1 MKTSLFFLLAITALG
16 NFSFS
21 SGLGFTTRTIVAK
34 KSRREQLPTSSNLL
48 QDVTDKDCCF
58 YSPSGG
64 MAIRG
69 GAAEKKSR
77 RGVDF
82 VALLKYG
89 IGFGVQMSLIYGLL
103 FGVDRVVAKFALKIP
118 FYAKCIFFYFFNIKT
133 GAFSPLKGRREPSDD
148 AEKKVK
154 KKPKWTPPGYVFGVM
169 WPLFVFGTRAAT
181 ASMIVSAS
189 GGAFATSTI
198 MSLMFHLGFGNLW
211 NTV

>member
-1 MKTSLFFLLAITALG
+1 MKTSLLFLLAITIVG
-16 NFSFS
+16 NLSFS
-21 SGLGFTTRTIVAK
+21 SGLGFTTRTIAAK

-48 QDVTDKDCCF
+48 QDIIIDKDCCHL
-58 YSPSGG
+58 SLRC
-64 MAIRG
+64 MATRG

-82 VALLKYG
+82 VAILKYG

-103 FGVDRVVAKFALKIP
+103 VGVDKVVEKLALKIP
-118 FYAKCIFFYFFNIKT
+118 LYAKCIFFYFFNITT
-133 GAFSPLKGRREPSDD
+133 GTLSPLKGRREPSND

-154 KKPKWTPPGYVFGVM
+154 KMPKWTPPGYVFGIM

-189 GGAFATSTI
+189 GGVFATSTL